1 MGKRSDKCIICSLE
15 KQGVEGKMLL
25 ERIDQYIYAHRPS
38 KSIID
43 MCSSFNFKISNNK
56 LLTHK
61 RYHLLREIEEVTA
74 EFDSDSFMEFTPEIA
89 KGGQEEM
96 IKDLIT
102 NYIQSIER
110 QTAIALM
117 SRAMKDEVS
126 LSTSIN
132 NLLNTI
138 SKCQYTIVNIDEFNQ
153 EISEI
158 KQYLGR

>member
-1 MGKRSDKCIICSLE
+1 MGKRSEKCPICALE
-15 KQGVEGKMLL
+15 KSGVEGKILL
-25 ERIDQYIYAHRPS
+25 ERIDQMIYAHKNS
-38 KSIID
+38 KEILSLCD
-43 MCSSFNFKISNNK
+43 SFNFKVSASK
-56 LLTHK
+56 LLSHK
-61 RYHLLREIEEVTA
+61 RYHLEKEIEPVTA
-74 EFDSDSFMEFTPEIA
+74 DFDTDAILEFTPEIC
-89 KGGQEEM
+89 KGNQEEM

-138 SKCQYTIVNIDEFNQ
+138 SKCQYTIVNIEEFSQ

-158 KQYLGR
+158 KQYLGK